1 MLLNILDQIFEDYVN
16 IAFFVLNTFL
26 LIVLLVAFFSLR
38 DNRKRRDKLNDYLLD
53 VTKTVDSVRYGDL
66 TKKINKIGDV
76 DSKNLA
82 ESINRMIE
90 TLHDRELMINEF
102 HNDLIRQNIILE
114 RTLNSLSDGLLVI
127 DENNK
132 ILRITNV
139 AAKWFNTNSKD
150 LIGKHLQD
158 YVEIPRNKEIAFL
171 ENDEVN
177 IPAQEAQEAQN
188 FTISSVELKLE
199 EMKDKYLIIIKNITA
214 QKELETVKEDFVATL
229 THDLKV
235 PIIAE
240 TNMIDLF
247 LNENFGQ
254 ISEKQR
260 LALKNMQASNKEL
273 LDLVQTVLET
283 YKLRDNRMTLYR
295 ENILLKGFI
304 DEIIDEMASI
314 AKKTSNEIIFEP
326 ERDIRVFADR
336 LQLKRVL
343 KNIIQNA
350 ISYGSPKTP
359 IEISIGEIPEF
370 VIIKIK
376 DYGAGIAKADID
388 KIFNRY
394 FSAAKKFKKIGTG
407 LGLYLALQIMKA
419 HEGDLTVESKEGEYT
434 EFTLKIPVDYERNTL
449 PY

>member
-16 IAFFVLNTFL
+16 IVFFVLNTFL

-53 VTKTVDSVRYGDL
+53 VTRTVDSVRYGDL

-139 AAKWFNTNSKD
+139 AAKWFNSNSKD

-158 YVEIPRNKEIAFL
+158 YVEIPRNKEISFL
-171 ENDEVN
+171 DNDEVN
-177 IPAQEAQEAQN
+177 IPAQEAQN

>member
-139 AAKWFNTNSKD
+139 AAKWFNTDGKD

-158 YVEIPRNKEIAFL
+158 YVEIPRNKEISFL
-171 ENDEVN
+171 DNDEVN
-177 IPAQEAQEAQN
+177 IPAQGAQN

-214 QKELETVKEDFVATL
+214 QKELETV
-229 THDLKV
+229 
-235 PIIAE
+235 
-240 TNMIDLF
+240 
-247 LNENFGQ
+247 
-254 ISEKQR
+254 
-260 LALKNMQASNKEL
+260 
-273 LDLVQTVLET
+273 
-283 YKLRDNRMTLYR
+283 
-295 ENILLKGFI
+295 
-304 DEIIDEMASI
+304 
-314 AKKTSNEIIFEP
+314 
-326 ERDIRVFADR
+326 
-336 LQLKRVL
+336 
-343 KNIIQNA
+343 
-350 ISYGSPKTP
+350 
-359 IEISIGEIPEF
+359 
-370 VIIKIK
+370 
-376 DYGAGIAKADID
+376 
-388 KIFNRY
+388 
-394 FSAAKKFKKIGTG
+394 
-407 LGLYLALQIMKA
+407 
-419 HEGDLTVESKEGEYT
+419 
-434 EFTLKIPVDYERNTL
+434 
-449 PY
+449 